1 MRLERYKTKEVK
13 IMKDEHLNEFIENVM
28 QQIENYCIEKDARP
42 EQKHSLIRRF
52 INRCWSFQEELHD
65 KGE

>member
-1 MRLERYKTKEVK
+1 
-13 IMKDEHLNEFIENVM
+13 MKDEHLNEFIENVM
-28 QQIENYCIEKDARP
+28 QQIENYCIEKDAMP

-65 KGE
+65 KGEQFG

>member
-1 MRLERYKTKEVK
+1 
-13 IMKDEHLNEFIENVM
+13 MKDEHLNEFIENVM
-28 QQIENYCIEKDARP
+28 QQIENYCIEKDAMP